1 MPNNYEKILNS
12 LPNVVNMLKGISKDL
27 WYIFLPA
34 SAEHLHQLEL
44 QIVANKLNENKRNQ
58 VMAIQL
64 LCGLPLR
71 PNEPLRETQAKAHL
85 QGHRRGKLFDKFKKK
100 KKNDDDNPSGHFD
113 A

>member
-1 MPNNYEKILNS
+1 MSNNYEKVLSS

-34 SAEHLHQLEL
+34 SAEQLHKLEL
-44 QIVANKLNENKRNQ
+44 QIVANKLKENQRNQ
-58 VMAIQL
+58 VMAIQS

-71 PNEPLRETQAKAHL
+71 PNEPLQETQAKAKL
-85 QGHRRGKLFDKFKKK
+85 QGFRNGKLYDKYKK
-100 KKNDDDNPSGHFD
+100 KKNDDDDKPSGHYD